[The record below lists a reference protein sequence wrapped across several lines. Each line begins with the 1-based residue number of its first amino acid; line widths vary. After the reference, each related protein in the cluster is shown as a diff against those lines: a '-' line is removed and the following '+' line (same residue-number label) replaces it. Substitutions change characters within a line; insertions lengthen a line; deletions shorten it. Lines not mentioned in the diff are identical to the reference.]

1 MMKIRPLLTTFQ
13 QWMEAAAEEDNQY
26 CQAMQ
31 MIGKPLKTP
40 IPFQKKFAY
49 QQGSSISTDPMA
61 MDIDKMDMVIAAFN
75 TLSVEEKDR
84 LMREGLCFKCGK
96 PGHYTA
102 NCQRTST
109 QSQNQSRASTR
120 SFQCPRKGKGKPHK
134 LMKKDK
140 GRHAYAFVR
149 TLFEDGS
156 HAVEEDDYLEDDD
169 IDETLLHCPQ
179 FSPD

>member
-1 MMKIRPLLTTFQ
+1 
-13 QWMEAAAEEDNQY
+13 
-26 CQAMQ
+26 MQ

-49 QQGSSISTDPMA
+49 RQGSSIPKDPMV

-96 PGHYTA
+96 PGHYAA
-102 NCQRTST
+102 NCRRTST
-109 QSQNQSRASTR
+109 QGQNQSRASTR

-134 LMKKDK
+134 LTKKDK
-140 GRHAYAFVR
+140 GRHTYAFVR
-149 TLFEDGS
+149 TLLSDRS
-156 HAVEEDDYLEDDD
+156 HAVEEDEDDD
-169 IDETLLHCPQ
+169 VDEILQDFHQGQLSLTKR
-179 FSPD
+179 